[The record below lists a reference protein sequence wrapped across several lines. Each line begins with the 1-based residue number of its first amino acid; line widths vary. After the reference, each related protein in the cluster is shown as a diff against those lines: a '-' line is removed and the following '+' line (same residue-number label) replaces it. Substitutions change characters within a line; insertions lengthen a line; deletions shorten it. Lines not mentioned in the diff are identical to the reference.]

1 MKQQCIKCNIT
12 QELKNKNMLLLKKWL
27 PKIIVVIAVIAIGSV
42 LFEKCGSSVEHK
54 AFLSQMDSLHKVN
67 DSLYSEIAKD
77 DAEIDSLDLV
87 AVELQYKVDHQ
98 KAKVKT
104 IVEYIEVEKNNIDG
118 FSNPELVSS
127 FNNRYPTDTITNPL
141 LVAQPVLVSA
151 AKDLVELDGA
161 KQIIVL
167 KDSSITTLESKVTV
181 KDSIITKY
189 ISKEDKYKLILTN
202 KDKEIAGWEGQYQK
216 LELQYNKLK
225 VKSKFQ
231 RIGSYIIIGGLG
243 YLMLAK

>member
-1 MKQQCIKCNIT
+1 M
-12 QELKNKNMLLLKKWL
+12 QELKNKNMKKVL
-27 PKIIVVIAVIAIGSV
+27 PIVLFAVITILIGSV
-42 LFEKCGSSVEHK
+42 LFEKCNNNVEHK
-54 AFLSQMDSLHKVN
+54 IFLAQVDSLHKVN
-67 DSLYSEIAKD
+67 DSLEAEIAKD
-77 DAEIDSLDLV
+77 DAEIDSLDIV
-87 AVELQYKVDHQ
+87 AIELQYKVDHQ

-127 FNNRYPTDTITNPL
+127 FNNRYPSDTITNPL

-167 KDSSITTLESKVTV
+167 KDSSITTLEAKVTV
-181 KDSIITKY
+181 KDSVIGKYANKELNYKNII
-189 ISKEDKYKLILTN
+189 LN
-202 KDKEIAGWEGQYQK
+202 KDKEITGWEGQYQK

-231 RIGSYIIIGGLG
+231 RIGSYVVIGGLA
-243 YLMLAK
+243 YLMLVK